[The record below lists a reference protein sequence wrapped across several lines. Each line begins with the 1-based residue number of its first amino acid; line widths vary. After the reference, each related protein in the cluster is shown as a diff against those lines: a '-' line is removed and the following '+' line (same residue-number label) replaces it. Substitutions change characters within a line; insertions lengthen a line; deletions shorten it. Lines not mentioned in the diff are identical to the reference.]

1 MVVDVLGTE
10 SVDSDLGWMD
20 GLDSPGALHCRK
32 MLIGKTAREQ
42 RSNVGCQQGV
52 RWEGCGKGCGKGDAP
67 TASSRSIWSSM
78 SSAKNKLLQPPPRK
92 ASRPLT
98 LPMPANPQQP
108 TTGAHGSVSALS
120 EVESRGVRG
129 VRASRPWP

>member
-52 RWEGCGKGCGKGDAP
+52 RWEGCGKGCGKGARTHSFFEKHLVEHVLGQKQAAPAASEEGVQAAHLADAGE
-67 TASSRSIWSSM
+67 
-78 SSAKNKLLQPPPRK
+78 
-92 ASRPLT
+92 
-98 LPMPANPQQP
+98 PAA
-108 TTGAHGSVSALS
+108 AHHGRARVCVCVVGS
-120 EVESRGVRG
+120 
-129 VRASRPWP
+129 